1 VPTTTPAMFTF
12 PLGDDA
18 VLIPRTPAI
27 TEAFHELL
35 VANHDRLIRWNRMD
49 PAPPVLQDTR
59 SKLELTGKAW
69 LEGTQLPVVIAVPQ
83 QRGWRLVGASALRLN
98 DHGHSGEIGYWIDAD
113 FEGQGLVTRTVSA
126 LLDHGFGPL
135 GLHRITLGTDAAN
148 RRSRALAH
156 RLGFTQEGL
165 LREANPTPDGRHDEV
180 LYGLLSSEWNK
191 RRA

>member
-1 VPTTTPAMFTF
+1 MFTF

-18 VLIPRTPAI
+18 ALIPRTPAI

-35 VANHDRLIRWNRMD
+35 VANHERLIRWNPGPGMN
-49 PAPPVLQDTR
+49 PAPPLLEDTR

-69 LEGTQLPVVIAVPQ
+69 LEGTQLPVAIAIPE
-83 QRGWRLVGASALRLN
+83 QRNWRLVGASALRLSG
-98 DHGHSGEIGYWIDAD
+98 HGQSGEIGYWIDTD

-126 LLDHGFGPL
+126 LLDHGFGHL

-148 RRSRALAH
+148 HRSRALAH

-180 LYGLLSSEWNK
+180 LYGLLSNEWNK
-191 RRA
+191 HRA